1 MNDIRLKT
9 CRFILQKD
17 LPFDG
22 IFLILFVFMDF
33 FLTCL
38 TIDTGRFEH
47 LSEYEK
53 NIIRILS
60 FEGIVIQTYVF
71 LFIFLALLILSMSFL
86 FSLFE
91 TDAYKGNI
99 FLLRLKGY
107 ASIGRE
113 IRIFHFLKSVLIALL
128 SVALHVLLYSTLN
141 LALPGSIPIFLFSW
155 VIFIPLAVLVVLNQ
169 IIFSLLL
176 KKRTSNKAMLHYL
189 RERY

>member
-38 TIDTGRFEH
+38 TIDTGRFER

-60 FEGIVIQTYVF
+60 FQGIVIQTYVF
-71 LFIFLALLILSMSFL
+71 LFIFL
-86 FSLFE
+86 
-91 TDAYKGNI
+91 
-99 FLLRLKGY
+99 LRLKGY
-107 ASIGRE
+107 ASIGRD

-128 SVALHVLLYSTLN
+128 SVALLVLLYSTLN
-141 LALPGSIPIFLFSW
+141 LALPVSIPIFLFSW